1 MVGTERRSLE
11 SVHQNVREIIPTL
24 GFLKPL
30 GRHASGY
37 RTKHLMIWYREQ
49 RKRGSSNANS
59 FLHLLKVNPLI
70 LEAHLLWG
78 NHY

>member
-11 SVHQNVREIIPTL
+11 SVYQNVREIIPTL

-49 RKRGSSNANS
+49 RKRGHQMQIHFAFVEGESYNS
-59 FLHLLKVNPLI
+59 
-70 LEAHLLWG
+70 
-78 NHY
+78 